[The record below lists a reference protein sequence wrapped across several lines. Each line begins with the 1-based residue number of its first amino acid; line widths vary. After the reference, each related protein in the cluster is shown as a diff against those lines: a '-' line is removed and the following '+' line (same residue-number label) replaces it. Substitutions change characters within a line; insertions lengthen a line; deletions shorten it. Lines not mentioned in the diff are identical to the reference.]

1 MMRSI
6 ITRLLES
13 TGLVRSTPSPPSD
26 NSNLTVNPS
35 DEPMMV
41 TLAKSIESILETGYI
56 STKPYRSLVINL
68 KFTEP
73 RWLVQKML
81 GVSHLSL
88 LLW

>member
-13 TGLVRSTPSPPSD
+13 TGLCRSNPSPSAD
-26 NSNLTVNPS
+26 TQNLTVNPS

-73 RWLVQKML
+73 KWLVQKML
-81 GVSHLSL
+81 GVSLK
-88 LLW
+88 